1 MPNTFAIYNDI
12 EAAEQLLATT
22 YDTETGEI
30 TGDYEAAE
38 ALRAEVQALGLETL
52 CKARANRLALIAN
65 IKAEEER
72 LKARRQSIERT
83 VERLENDIYAVYQHG
98 DNPVQY
104 AGNFTV
110 STRKSTQVITDDD
123 FADSRFITTKTT
135 ESVDKVE
142 LKKAL
147 AAGEQI
153 MGARLQTNYNLQIK

>member
-12 EAAEQLLATT
+12 TAAEQLLAQT
-22 YDTETGEI
+22 YDADTGEI
-30 TGDYEAAE
+30 TGDYEAADQ
-38 ALRAEVQALGLETL
+38 LRQEVQALGLETL

-72 LKARRQSIERT
+72 LKARRQGLENS
-83 VERLENDIYAVYQHG
+83 VERLESDIYAVYQHG

-110 STRKSTQVITDDD
+110 STRISHQVITDDT
-123 FADSRFITTKTT
+123 FADSRFIKTKTT

-142 LKKAL
+142 LAKAL
-147 AAGEQI
+147 KAGEQI
-153 MGARLQTNYNLQIK
+153 AGASLKTNYNLQIK

>member
-1 MPNTFAIYNDI
+1 MPNTYAIHNDI
-12 EAAEQLLATT
+12 DAAEQLIAQT
-22 YDTETGEI
+22 YEAETGEI

-72 LKARRQSIERT
+72 LKARRQ
-83 VERLENDIYAVYQHG
+83 RLENTVDSLEKDINAVYQRG
-98 DNPVQY
+98 DAPVQY
-104 AGNFTV
+104 AGNFTI
-110 STRKSTQVITDDD
+110 STRKSTQVITDGTFYDE
-123 FADSRFITTKTT
+123 RFIRTKT
-135 ESVDKVE
+135 SVDKEE

-153 MGARLQTNYNLQIK
+153 MGAHLQTNYNLQIK

>member
-1 MPNTFAIYNDI
+1 MPNTYAIHNDI
-12 EAAEQLLATT
+12 DAAEQLIAQT
-22 YDTETGEI
+22 YDAETGEI

-72 LKARRQSIERT
+72 LKARRQ
-83 VERLENDIYAVYQHG
+83 RLEKTVDSLESDINAVYQRG
-98 DNPVQY
+98 DAPVQY
-104 AGNFTV
+104 AGNFTI
-110 STRKSTQVITDDD
+110 STRKSTQVITDGTFYDE
-123 FADSRFITTKTT
+123 RFIRTKT
-135 ESVDKVE
+135 SVDKEE

>member
-12 EAAEQLLATT
+12 EAAEKLLAET
-22 YDTETGEI
+22 YDADTGEI
-30 TGDYEAAE
+30 TGDYEAADQI
-38 ALRAEVQALGLETL
+38 RQEVQALGLETL
-52 CKARANRLALIAN
+52 CKARANRLAVVAN

-72 LKARRQSIERT
+72 LRARRQRIERT
-83 VERLENDIYAVYQHG
+83 LERLEDDIYTVYQHG

-110 STRKSTQVITDDD
+110 STRKSTQVITEPEFFDE
-123 FADSRFITTKTT
+123 RFIKTT
-135 ESVDKVE
+135 TSVDKVE

-153 MGARLQTNYNLQIK
+153 AGAHLQTNYNLQIK

>member
-12 EAAEQLLATT
+12 EAAEQLLAQT
-22 YDTETGEI
+22 YDAETGEI
-30 TGDYEAAE
+30 TGDYEAADQ
-38 ALRAEVQALGLETL
+38 LRQEVQALGLETL

-110 STRKSTQVITDDD
+110 STRKSTQVITDGTFYDE
-123 FADSRFITTKTT
+123 RFIRTTT
-135 ESVDKVE
+135 SVDKAE

-153 MGARLQTNYNLQIK
+153 MGAHLQTNYNLQIK

>member
-1 MPNTFAIYNDI
+1 MPNTYAIYNDI
-12 EAAEQLLATT
+12 EAAEQLLAQCI
-22 YDTETGEI
+22 DADTGEI
-30 TGDYEAAE
+30 SDDYEAAE
-38 ALRAEVQALGLETL
+38 QMRQEVQALGLETL
-52 CKARANRLALIAN
+52 CKARANRLATIQS

-72 LKARRQSIERT
+72 LKARRQSIEKA
-83 VERLENDIYAVYQHG
+83 VERLEGDIYAVYQHG
-98 DNPVQY
+98 DAPTQY

-123 FADSRFITTKTT
+123 FADSRFITTKTI

-153 MGARLQTNYNLQIK
+153 AGAHLQTNYNLQIK